1 MIRRPPR
8 STRTDTLF
16 PYTTLFRSFNP
27 AEQVDVAATRRQGIH
42 DFPHTCQKLLAIEP
56 LVGGQAAGGHGM
68 EDTVVGHVCG
78 GAMGGGDVLLVDGDV
93 NSDTVQQ
100 RAPTIGRLLVTVAGT
115 SDENFLR
122 SVLGVGFKI
131 GRA

>member
-68 EDTVVGHVCG
+68 EDPVVGHVCG
-78 GAMGGGDVLLVDGDV
+78 GATGGGDALLVYGDV
-93 NSDTVQQ
+93 NSAPLQP
-100 RAPTIGRLLVTVAGT
+100 RAPTVGRLIVPVACT
-115 SDENFLR
+115 SEETFPR
-122 SVLGVGFKI
+122 SSLGVGS
-131 GRA
+131 